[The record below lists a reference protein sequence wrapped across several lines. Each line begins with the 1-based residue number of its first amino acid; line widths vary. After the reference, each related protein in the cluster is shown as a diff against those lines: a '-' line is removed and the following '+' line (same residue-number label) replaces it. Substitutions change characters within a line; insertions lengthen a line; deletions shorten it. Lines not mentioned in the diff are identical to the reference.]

1 MRTTI
6 SLDGN
11 ILKSAKG
18 RARQLGLTL
27 GELVERALRR
37 ELERVRKPGHRPELP
52 TFRGGSGLRPG
63 IDATSMRSILEAL
76 DEGQPIEKLR

>member
-11 ILKSAKG
+11 VLKSAKG

-27 GELVERALRR
+27 GQLIERALRR
-37 ELERVRKPGHRPELP
+37 ELERPKATGDRPELP
-52 TFRGGSGLRPG
+52 TFRGSGLRPG
-63 IDATSMRSILEAL
+63 VDATSMRAILEVL
-76 DEGQPIEKLR
+76 DEGLPIEKLR